1 MQTDT
6 RLEGFL
12 DGLIARLA
20 DAVADRLDVRQR
32 QAPARQTPDGL
43 LDEPAMA
50 ERLHIS
56 QQTLQRRRKAG
67 VVPHVL
73 CGRRVLYRPDDVI
86 AALKSQQ
93 EKGGAV

>member
-1 MQTDT
+1 MQSDT
-6 RLEGFL
+6 RLEVL
-12 DGLIARLA
+12 LELIIARLA
-20 DAVADRLDVRQR
+20 DAVVDRLAVTLRQT
-32 QAPARQTPDGL
+32 QAPQMPDGL

-67 VVPHVL
+67 DVPFVS

-86 AALKSQQ
+86 AALKSQEQ
-93 EKGGAV
+93 NGGAS